1 MMGIINF
8 AFWAIFGLLW
18 SISLLVLDGDNQKI
32 IASIW
37 LAAISIMFVIDASI
51 KKLLTALK
59 EHIKKEE

>member
-1 MMGIINF
+1 MGIINF
-8 AFWAIFGLLW
+8 AFWGILGIFWVICLIGATT
-18 SISLLVLDGDNQKI
+18 DFDKI

-51 KKLLTALK
+51 TKLLTALK